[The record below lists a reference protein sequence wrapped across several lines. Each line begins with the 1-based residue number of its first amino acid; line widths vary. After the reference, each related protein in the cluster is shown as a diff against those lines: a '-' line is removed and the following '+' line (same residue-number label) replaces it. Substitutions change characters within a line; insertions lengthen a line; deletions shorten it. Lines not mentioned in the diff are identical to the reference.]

1 MDKGLI
7 RRITSSDLDRIIELE
22 RKCFHENIAYTPNQ
36 LKYLITK
43 ANSNCLTETI
53 EDILRGFII
62 VLYKKGTEVA
72 GIETLNV
79 DPIFQGKGIGK
90 KLLKAAEED
99 MYDYGIKK
107 IRLEVSLYNISAIN
121 LYEKTGYRKKNILKN
136 YYKNTQYGTYD
147 AYRMIKEL
155 ST

>member
-1 MDKGLI
+1 
-7 RRITSSDLDRIIELE
+7 
-22 RKCFHENIAYTPNQ
+22 
-36 LKYLITK
+36 
-43 ANSNCLTETI
+43 
-53 EDILRGFII
+53 

-79 DPIFQGKGIGK
+79 DPIFQGRGIGK

-136 YYKNTQYGTYD
+136 YYKITQYGTYD